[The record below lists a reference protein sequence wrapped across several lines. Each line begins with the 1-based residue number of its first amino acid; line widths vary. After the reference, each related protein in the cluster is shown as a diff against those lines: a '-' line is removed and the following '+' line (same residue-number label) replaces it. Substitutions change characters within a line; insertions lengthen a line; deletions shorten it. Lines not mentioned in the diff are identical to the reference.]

1 MITGGGALSAAWIT
15 ALSSLVV
22 AVIALL
28 GWCGR
33 MAWRVTARTS
43 RFLDDYFGEAARPGQ
58 PERPGVMARLQALE
72 RTLADVRAETKP
84 NGGTSLRD
92 VVHRAADDAAKVKAD
107 VGELR
112 RRVEQFERQRQERDR
127 HA

>member
-1 MITGGGALSAAWIT
+1 MSAAWIT

-22 AVIALL
+22 AMIALL

-33 MAWRVTARTS
+33 MVWRITARTT
-43 RFLDDYFGEAARPGQ
+43 RFLDDYFGEPARAGQ
-58 PERPGVMARLQALE
+58 PARLGVMARLEALE
-72 RTLADVRAETKP
+72 HTLAEVRAETKP

-92 VVHRAADDAAKVKAD
+92 VVHRTADDVARVKTD